1 MYLDNGE
8 WVWHTVPYQVGEL
21 VASGKWN
28 GDRGNCNGIYF
39 TESLGTIVDMGE
51 RQTRLEPRPY
61 ATVLWQSGGHAGKSM
76 TYDLDHHF
84 EQAFKR
90 VKDS

>member
-8 WVWHTVPYQVGEL
+8 WVWYTVPYQVGEL

>member
-8 WVWHTVPYQVGEL
+8 WVWYTVPYQVGEL
-21 VASGKWN
+21 VASGKWSD
-28 GDRGNCNGIYF
+28 GSHFWLGEHHTG
-39 TESLGTIVDMGE
+39 SLGTIVDMGE

-61 ATVLWQSGGHAGKSM
+61 ATVLWQSGVHAGKSM